1 MHLHSVGVGVGG
13 GSGGGAAG
21 TARSSLLLRDVRPEG
36 RALLVLLWYRA
47 DGTWD

>member
-1 MHLHSVGVGVGG
+1 MHLHSVGVGGG
-13 GSGGGAAG
+13 RGGGAAG
-21 TARSSLLLRDVRPEG
+21 TARIALLLRDVRPGG